1 MKLWSRQ
8 RNYCIANKKT
18 DQIRGKH
25 KNNGSLP
32 EKSRNDKRKGA
43 DFYETFPCAKEMI
56 DLAEKV
62 SGIPMKELLFEEN
75 ENINITKYTQIAM
88 LADELAI
95 WSVLRE
101 KGLVSV
107 VNAGL
112 SLGEY
117 AALVASGVMTA
128 EDAFRVVVKRGE
140 YMQEAVPT
148 GGAMTAILGA
158 DTAIIEKICEET
170 EGIVSVANYNCPGQ
184 IVITGEQQAVDAAAT
199 ALKEAGAKRCTPL
212 NVSGPFHSAML
223 LPAGEKLAAELE
235 NIEIHE
241 IAVPYITNVTA
252 DYVTDSSQVKELL
265 KKQISSSV
273 RWQQSVERM
282 IADGIE
288 AFIEIGP
295 KKSLCGFMKRI
306 DKTVPAYHVDKVT
319 DLESVLNE
327 LVQQR
332 RFLFFANCEN
342 YRVQR

>member
-1 MKLWSRQ
+1 MKK
-8 RNYCIANKKT
+8 IAFIFPG
-18 DQIRGKH
+18 QGSQYVGMGK
-25 KNNGSLP
+25 
-32 EKSRNDKRKGA
+32 

-101 KGLVSV
+101 KGVESA

-117 AALVASGVMTA
+117 AALVASGVMTP
-128 EDAFRVVVKRGE
+128 EDAFRVVTKRGE
-140 YMQEAVPT
+140 FMQEAVPT
-148 GGAMTAILGA
+148 GGAMTAVLGA
-158 DTAIIEKICEET
+158 DTAVIENICEET
-170 EGIVSVANYNCPGQ
+170 EGIVSIANYNCPGQ
-184 IVITGEQQAVDAAAT
+184 IVITGEQKAVDTAAA

-235 NIEIHE
+235 QIEIHK

-252 DYVTDSSQVKELL
+252 DYVIDQSQVKELL

-282 IADGIE
+282 IADGVE

-319 DLESVLNE
+319 DLESVLE
-327 LVQQR
+327 VI
-332 RFLFFANCEN
+332 
-342 YRVQR
+342 

>member
-1 MKLWSRQ
+1 MKK
-8 RNYCIANKKT
+8 IAFIFPG
-18 DQIRGKH
+18 QGSQYVGMGK
-25 KNNGSLP
+25 
-32 EKSRNDKRKGA
+32 

-101 KGLVSV
+101 KGLESV

-117 AALVASGVMTA
+117 AALVASGVMTP
-128 EDAFRVVVKRGE
+128 EDAFRVVAKRGE

-148 GGAMTAILGA
+148 GGAMTAVLGA
-158 DTAIIEKICEET
+158 DTAVIEKICEET
-170 EGIVSVANYNCPGQ
+170 EGIVSIANYNCPGQ

-212 NVSGPFHSAML
+212 NVSGPFHSSML

-235 NIEIHE
+235 HVEIHE

-252 DYVTDSSQVKELL
+252 DYVTDPSQVKELL

-282 IADGIE
+282 IADGVE

-319 DLESVLNE
+319 DLDSVLSE
-327 LVQQR
+327 LAQ
-332 RFLFFANCEN
+332 
-342 YRVQR
+342 

>member
-1 MKLWSRQ
+1 MKK
-8 RNYCIANKKT
+8 IAFIFPG
-18 DQIRGKH
+18 QGSQYVGMGK
-25 KNNGSLP
+25 
-32 EKSRNDKRKGA
+32 

-101 KGLVSV
+101 KGLESV

-117 AALVASGVMTA
+117 AALVASGVMTP
-128 EDAFRVVVKRGE
+128 EDAFRVVAKRGE

-148 GGAMTAILGA
+148 GGAMTAVLGA

-170 EGIVSVANYNCPGQ
+170 EGIVSIANYNCPGQ
-184 IVITGEQQAVDAAAT
+184 IVITGEQQAVDAAAA

-235 NIEIHE
+235 QVEIHE

-252 DYVTDSSQVKELL
+252 DYVTGPSQVKELL

-282 IADGIE
+282 IADGVE

-319 DLESVLNE
+319 DLDSISE
-327 LVQQR
+327 L
-332 RFLFFANCEN
+332 FA
-342 YRVQR
+342 

>member
-1 MKLWSRQ
+1 MKK
-8 RNYCIANKKT
+8 IAFIFPG
-18 DQIRGKH
+18 QGSQYVGMGK
-25 KNNGSLP
+25 
-32 EKSRNDKRKGA
+32 
-43 DFYETFPCAKEMI
+43 DFYETFPSAKEMI
-56 DLAEKV
+56 NLAEKV
-62 SGIPMKELLFEEN
+62 SGINMTKLLFEEN

-319 DLESVLNE
+319 DLDSVLNE
-327 LVQQR
+327 LVQ
-332 RFLFFANCEN
+332 
-342 YRVQR
+342 

>member
-1 MKLWSRQ
+1 MKK
-8 RNYCIANKKT
+8 IAFIFPG
-18 DQIRGKH
+18 QGSQYVGMGK
-25 KNNGSLP
+25 
-32 EKSRNDKRKGA
+32 
-43 DFYETFPCAKEMI
+43 DFYETFPSAKEMI
-56 DLAEKV
+56 NLAEKV
-62 SGIPMKELLFEEN
+62 SGINMTKLLFEEN

-101 KGLVSV
+101 KGVESA

-117 AALVASGVMTA
+117 AALVASGVMTP
-128 EDAFRVVVKRGE
+128 EDAFRVVTKRGE

-148 GGAMTAILGA
+148 GGAMTAVLGA
-158 DTAIIEKICEET
+158 DTAVIENICEET
-170 EGIVSVANYNCPGQ
+170 EGIVSIANYNCPGQ
-184 IVITGEQQAVDAAAT
+184 IVITGEQKAVDTAAA

-235 NIEIHE
+235 QVEIHK

-282 IADGIE
+282 IADGVE

-319 DLESVLNE
+319 DLESVLE
-327 LVQQR
+327 VI
-332 RFLFFANCEN
+332 
-342 YRVQR
+342 

>member
-1 MKLWSRQ
+1 MKK
-8 RNYCIANKKT
+8 IAFIFPG
-18 DQIRGKH
+18 QGSQYVGMGK
-25 KNNGSLP
+25 
-32 EKSRNDKRKGA
+32 

-101 KGLVSV
+101 KGVESA

-117 AALVASGVMTA
+117 AALVASGVMTP
-128 EDAFRVVVKRGE
+128 EDAFRVVTKRGE
-140 YMQEAVPT
+140 FMQEVVPT
-148 GGAMTAILGA
+148 GGAMTAVLGA
-158 DTAIIEKICEET
+158 DTAVIENICEET
-170 EGIVSVANYNCPGQ
+170 EGIVSIANYNCPGQ
-184 IVITGEQQAVDAAAT
+184 IVITGEQKAVDTAAA

-235 NIEIHE
+235 QVEIHK

-282 IADGIE
+282 IADGVE

-319 DLESVLNE
+319 DLESVLE
-327 LVQQR
+327 VI
-332 RFLFFANCEN
+332 
-342 YRVQR
+342 

>member
-1 MKLWSRQ
+1 MKK
-8 RNYCIANKKT
+8 IAFIFPG
-18 DQIRGKH
+18 QGSQYVGMGK
-25 KNNGSLP
+25 
-32 EKSRNDKRKGA
+32 

-101 KGLVSV
+101 KGLESV

-117 AALVASGVMTA
+117 AALVASGVMTP
-128 EDAFRVVVKRGE
+128 EDAFRVVAKRGE

-148 GGAMTAILGA
+148 GGAMTAVLGA

-184 IVITGEQQAVDAAAT
+184 IVITGEQQAVDAAAA

-235 NIEIHE
+235 QVEIHE

-252 DYVTDSSQVKELL
+252 DYVTDPSQVKELL

-282 IADGIE
+282 IADGVE

-319 DLESVLNE
+319 DLDSVLSE
-327 LVQQR
+327 LVQ
-332 RFLFFANCEN
+332 
-342 YRVQR
+342 

>member
-1 MKLWSRQ
+1 MKK
-8 RNYCIANKKT
+8 IAFIFPG
-18 DQIRGKH
+18 QGSQYVGMGK
-25 KNNGSLP
+25 
-32 EKSRNDKRKGA
+32 

-101 KGLVSV
+101 KGLESV

-117 AALVASGVMTA
+117 AALVASGVMTPEA
-128 EDAFRVVVKRGE
+128 AFRVVAKRGE

-148 GGAMTAILGA
+148 GGAMTAVLGA
-158 DTAIIEKICEET
+158 DTAVIEKICEET
-170 EGIVSVANYNCPGQ
+170 EGIVSIANYNCPGQ

-235 NIEIHE
+235 HVEIHE

-252 DYVTDSSQVKELL
+252 DYVTDPSQVKELL

-282 IADGIE
+282 IADGVE

-319 DLESVLNE
+319 DLDSVLSE
-327 LVQQR
+327 LAQ
-332 RFLFFANCEN
+332 
-342 YRVQR
+342 

>member
-1 MKLWSRQ
+1 MKK
-8 RNYCIANKKT
+8 IAFIFPG
-18 DQIRGKH
+18 QGSQYVGMGK
-25 KNNGSLP
+25 
-32 EKSRNDKRKGA
+32 

-101 KGLVSV
+101 KGLESV

-117 AALVASGVMTA
+117 AALVASGVMTP
-128 EDAFRVVVKRGE
+128 EDAFRVVAKRGE

-148 GGAMTAILGA
+148 GGAMTAVLGA
-158 DTAIIEKICEET
+158 DTAVIEKICEET
-170 EGIVSVANYNCPGQ
+170 EGIVSIANYNCPGQ

-223 LPAGEKLAAELE
+223 LPAGEKLAEELE
-235 NIEIHE
+235 HVEIHE

-252 DYVTDSSQVKELL
+252 DYVTNPSQVKELL

-282 IADGIE
+282 IADGVE

-319 DLESVLNE
+319 DLESISDV
-327 LVQQR
+327 R
-332 RFLFFANCEN
+332 
-342 YRVQR
+342 

>member
-1 MKLWSRQ
+1 MKK
-8 RNYCIANKKT
+8 IAFIFPG
-18 DQIRGKH
+18 QGSQYVGMGK
-25 KNNGSLP
+25 
-32 EKSRNDKRKGA
+32 

-101 KGLVSV
+101 KGVESA

-117 AALVASGVMTA
+117 AALVASGVMTP
-128 EDAFRVVVKRGE
+128 EDAFRVVTKRGE
-140 YMQEAVPT
+140 FMQEAVPT
-148 GGAMTAILGA
+148 GGAMTAVLGA
-158 DTAIIEKICEET
+158 DTAVIENICEET
-170 EGIVSVANYNCPGQ
+170 EGIVSIANYNCPGQ
-184 IVITGEQQAVDAAAT
+184 IVITGEQKAVDTAAA

-235 NIEIHE
+235 QVEIHK

-273 RWQQSVERM
+273 RWQQSVERI
-282 IADGIE
+282 IADGVE

-319 DLESVLNE
+319 DLESVLE
-327 LVQQR
+327 VI
-332 RFLFFANCEN
+332 
-342 YRVQR
+342 

>member
-1 MKLWSRQ
+1 MKK
-8 RNYCIANKKT
+8 IAFIFPG
-18 DQIRGKH
+18 QGSQYIGMGK
-25 KNNGSLP
+25 
-32 EKSRNDKRKGA
+32 
-43 DFYETFPCAKEMI
+43 DFYGIFPCAKAVI

-101 KGLVSV
+101 KGFESV

-117 AALVASGVMTA
+117 AALVASGVMTP
-128 EDAFRVVVKRGE
+128 EDAFRVVAKRGE

-148 GGAMTAILGA
+148 GGAMTAVLGA
-158 DTAIIEKICEET
+158 DTAVIEKICEET
-170 EGIVSVANYNCPGQ
+170 EGIVSIANYNCPGQ
-184 IVITGEQQAVDAAAT
+184 IVITGEQQAVDAAAV

-235 NIEIHE
+235 QVEIHE

-252 DYVTDSSQVKELL
+252 DYVTDPSQVKELL

-282 IADGIE
+282 IADGVE

-319 DLESVLNE
+319 DLESISDV
-327 LVQQR
+327 R
-332 RFLFFANCEN
+332 
-342 YRVQR
+342 

>member
-1 MKLWSRQ
+1 MGSEM
-8 RNYCIANKKT
+8 CIR
-18 DQIRGKH
+18 DRYVGMGK
-25 KNNGSLP
+25 
-32 EKSRNDKRKGA
+32 

-101 KGLVSV
+101 KGVESA

-117 AALVASGVMTA
+117 AALVASGVMTP
-128 EDAFRVVVKRGE
+128 EDAFRVVTKRGE
-140 YMQEAVPT
+140 FMQEAVPT
-148 GGAMTAILGA
+148 GGAMTAVLGA
-158 DTAIIEKICEET
+158 DTAVIENICEET
-170 EGIVSVANYNCPGQ
+170 EGIVSIANYNCPGQ
-184 IVITGEQQAVDAAAT
+184 IVITGEQKAVDTAAA

-235 NIEIHE
+235 QVEIHK

-252 DYVTDSSQVKELL
+252 DYVTDPSQVKELL

-282 IADGIE
+282 IADGVE

-319 DLESVLNE
+319 DLESVLE
-327 LVQQR
+327 VI
-332 RFLFFANCEN
+332 
-342 YRVQR
+342 

>member
-1 MKLWSRQ
+1 MKK
-8 RNYCIANKKT
+8 IAFIFPG
-18 DQIRGKH
+18 QGSQYVGMGK
-25 KNNGSLP
+25 
-32 EKSRNDKRKGA
+32 

-101 KGLVSV
+101 KGVESA

-117 AALVASGVMTA
+117 AALVASGVMTP
-128 EDAFRVVVKRGE
+128 EDAFRVVAKRGE

-148 GGAMTAILGA
+148 GGAMTAVLGA
-158 DTAIIEKICEET
+158 DTAVIEKICEET
-170 EGIVSVANYNCPGQ
+170 EGIVSIANYNCPGQ
-184 IVITGEQQAVDAAAT
+184 IVITGEQQAVDAAAA

-235 NIEIHE
+235 HVEIHE

-282 IADGIE
+282 IADGVE

-319 DLESVLNE
+319 DLDSVLSE
-327 LVQQR
+327 LAQ
-332 RFLFFANCEN
+332 
-342 YRVQR
+342 

>member
-1 MKLWSRQ
+1 MKK
-8 RNYCIANKKT
+8 IAFIFPG
-18 DQIRGKH
+18 QGSQYVGMGK
-25 KNNGSLP
+25 
-32 EKSRNDKRKGA
+32 

-75 ENINITKYTQIAM
+75 EDINITKYTQIAM

-101 KGLVSV
+101 KGFESV

-117 AALVASGVMTA
+117 AALVASGVMTP
-128 EDAFRVVVKRGE
+128 EDAFRVVAKRGE

-148 GGAMTAILGA
+148 GGAMTAVLGA
-158 DTAIIEKICEET
+158 DTAVIEKICEET
-170 EGIVSVANYNCPGQ
+170 EGIVSIANYNCPGQ

-223 LPAGEKLAAELE
+223 LPAGEKLAEELE
-235 NIEIHE
+235 HVEIHE

-252 DYVTDSSQVKELL
+252 DYVTNPSQVKELL

-282 IADGIE
+282 IADGVE

-319 DLESVLNE
+319 DLESISDV
-327 LVQQR
+327 R
-332 RFLFFANCEN
+332 
-342 YRVQR
+342 

>member
-1 MKLWSRQ
+1 MKK
-8 RNYCIANKKT
+8 IAFIFPG
-18 DQIRGKH
+18 QGSQYVGMGK
-25 KNNGSLP
+25 
-32 EKSRNDKRKGA
+32 

-101 KGLVSV
+101 KGVESA

-117 AALVASGVMTA
+117 AALVASGVMTP
-128 EDAFRVVVKRGE
+128 EDAFRVVTKRGE
-140 YMQEAVPT
+140 FMQEAVPT
-148 GGAMTAILGA
+148 GGAMTAVLGA
-158 DTAIIEKICEET
+158 DTAVIENICEET
-170 EGIVSVANYNCPGQ
+170 EGIVSIANYNCPGQ
-184 IVITGEQQAVDAAAT
+184 IVITGEQKAVDTAAA

-235 NIEIHE
+235 QIEIHK

-252 DYVTDSSQVKELL
+252 DYVIDSSQVKELL

-282 IADGIE
+282 IADGVE

-319 DLESVLNE
+319 DLDSVLSE
-327 LVQQR
+327 LAQ
-332 RFLFFANCEN
+332 
-342 YRVQR
+342 

>member
-1 MKLWSRQ
+1 MKK
-8 RNYCIANKKT
+8 IAFIFPG
-18 DQIRGKH
+18 QGSQYVGMGK
-25 KNNGSLP
+25 
-32 EKSRNDKRKGA
+32 

-101 KGLVSV
+101 KGVESA

-117 AALVASGVMTA
+117 AALVASGVMTP
-128 EDAFRVVVKRGE
+128 EDAFRVVTKRGE
-140 YMQEAVPT
+140 FMQEAVPT
-148 GGAMTAILGA
+148 GGAMTAVLGA
-158 DTAIIEKICEET
+158 DTAVIENICEET
-170 EGIVSVANYNCPGQ
+170 EGIVSIANYNCPGQ
-184 IVITGEQQAVDAAAT
+184 IVITGEQKAVDTAAA

-235 NIEIHE
+235 HVEIHE

-252 DYVTDSSQVKELL
+252 DYVTDPSQVKELL

-273 RWQQSVERM
+273 RWQQSVVRM
-282 IADGIE
+282 IADGVE

-319 DLESVLNE
+319 DLESVLE
-327 LVQQR
+327 VI
-332 RFLFFANCEN
+332 
-342 YRVQR
+342 

>member
-1 MKLWSRQ
+1 MKK
-8 RNYCIANKKT
+8 IAFIFPG
-18 DQIRGKH
+18 QGSQYVGMGK
-25 KNNGSLP
+25 
-32 EKSRNDKRKGA
+32 
-43 DFYETFPCAKEMI
+43 DFHETFPCAKEMI

-101 KGLVSV
+101 KGLESV

-117 AALVASGVMTA
+117 AALVASGVMTP
-128 EDAFRVVVKRGE
+128 EDAFRVVAKRGE

-148 GGAMTAILGA
+148 GGAMTAVLGA
-158 DTAIIEKICEET
+158 DTAVIEKICEET
-170 EGIVSVANYNCPGQ
+170 EGIVSIANYNCPGQ

-223 LPAGEKLAAELE
+223 LPAGEKLAEELE
-235 NIEIHE
+235 HVEIHE

-252 DYVTDSSQVKELL
+252 DYVTNPSQVKELL

-282 IADGIE
+282 IADGVE

-319 DLESVLNE
+319 DLDSVLSE
-327 LVQQR
+327 LAQ
-332 RFLFFANCEN
+332 
-342 YRVQR
+342 

>member
-1 MKLWSRQ
+1 MKK
-8 RNYCIANKKT
+8 IAFIFPG
-18 DQIRGKH
+18 QGSQYVGMGK
-25 KNNGSLP
+25 
-32 EKSRNDKRKGA
+32 

-101 KGLVSV
+101 KGVESA

-117 AALVASGVMTA
+117 AALVASGVMTP
-128 EDAFRVVVKRGE
+128 EDAFRVVTKRGE
-140 YMQEAVPT
+140 FMQEAVPT
-148 GGAMTAILGA
+148 GGAMTAVLGA
-158 DTAIIEKICEET
+158 DTAVIENICEET
-170 EGIVSVANYNCPGQ
+170 GGIVSIANYNCPGQ
-184 IVITGEQQAVDAAAT
+184 IVITGEQKAVDTAAA

-235 NIEIHE
+235 QVEIHK

-282 IADGIE
+282 IADGVE

-319 DLESVLNE
+319 DLESVLE
-327 LVQQR
+327 VI
-332 RFLFFANCEN
+332 
-342 YRVQR
+342 

>member
-1 MKLWSRQ
+1 MKK
-8 RNYCIANKKT
+8 IAFIFPG
-18 DQIRGKH
+18 QGSQYVGMGK
-25 KNNGSLP
+25 
-32 EKSRNDKRKGA
+32 

-75 ENINITKYTQIAM
+75 ENINITKSTQIAM

-101 KGLVSV
+101 KGLESV

-117 AALVASGVMTA
+117 AALVASGVMTL
-128 EDAFRVVVKRGE
+128 EDAFRVVAKRGE

-148 GGAMTAILGA
+148 GGAMTAVLGA
-158 DTAIIEKICEET
+158 DTAVIEKICEET
-170 EGIVSVANYNCPGQ
+170 EGIVSIANYNCPGQ
-184 IVITGEQQAVDAAAT
+184 IVITGEQQAVDAAAA

-235 NIEIHE
+235 HVEIHE

-252 DYVTDSSQVKELL
+252 DYVTDPSQVKELL

-282 IADGIE
+282 IADGVE

-319 DLESVLNE
+319 DLDSVLSE
-327 LVQQR
+327 LAQ
-332 RFLFFANCEN
+332 
-342 YRVQR
+342 

>member
-1 MKLWSRQ
+1 MKK
-8 RNYCIANKKT
+8 IAFIFPG
-18 DQIRGKH
+18 QGSQYVGMGK
-25 KNNGSLP
+25 
-32 EKSRNDKRKGA
+32 

-101 KGLVSV
+101 KGLESV

-117 AALVASGVMTA
+117 AALVASGVMTP
-128 EDAFRVVVKRGE
+128 EDAFRVVAKRGE

-148 GGAMTAILGA
+148 GGAMTAVLGA
-158 DTAIIEKICEET
+158 DTAVIEKICEET
-170 EGIVSVANYNCPGQ
+170 EGIVSIANYNCPGQ
-184 IVITGEQQAVDAAAT
+184 IVITGEQQAVDAAAA

-235 NIEIHE
+235 HVEIHE

-252 DYVTDSSQVKELL
+252 DYVTDPSQVKELL

-282 IADGIE
+282 IADGVE

-319 DLESVLNE
+319 DLESISDV
-327 LVQQR
+327 R
-332 RFLFFANCEN
+332 
-342 YRVQR
+342 

>member
-1 MKLWSRQ
+1 MKK
-8 RNYCIANKKT
+8 IAFIFPG
-18 DQIRGKH
+18 QGSQYVGMGK
-25 KNNGSLP
+25 
-32 EKSRNDKRKGA
+32 

-101 KGLVSV
+101 KGVESA

-117 AALVASGVMTA
+117 AALVASGVMTP
-128 EDAFRVVVKRGE
+128 EDAFRVVTKRGE
-140 YMQEAVPT
+140 FMQEAVPT
-148 GGAMTAILGA
+148 GGAMTAVLGA
-158 DTAIIEKICEET
+158 NTAVIENICEET
-170 EGIVSVANYNCPGQ
+170 EGIVSIANYNCPGQ
-184 IVITGEQQAVDAAAT
+184 IVITGEQKAVDTAAA

-235 NIEIHE
+235 QVEIHK

-282 IADGIE
+282 IADGVE

-319 DLESVLNE
+319 DLESVLE
-327 LVQQR
+327 VI
-332 RFLFFANCEN
+332 
-342 YRVQR
+342 